1 MAARG
6 EKRVEVVLQQGMRF
20 EARDEA
26 GHTLALESTR
36 DGPGAGPTPMVML
49 LMSLGGCTAL
59 DVISILRKKR
69 QQVTAYTVE
78 VSGIQAEEHPRVF
91 TEITVRH
98 IVTGHDIAEPAVEQA
113 IALSEEK
120 YCSVSAMLSSV
131 ATIRHE
137 HEIRQ
142 AEGPPRD

>member
-1 MAARG
+1 MAAG
-6 EKRVEVVLQQGMRF
+6 SAKRIEVVLQEGMRF

-26 GHTLALESTR
+26 AHTVALESTR

-69 QQVTAYTVE
+69 QHVSAYTVE

-98 IVTGHDIAEPAVEQA
+98 IVCGRDISESAVEQA
-113 IALSEEK
+113 IQLSEEK

-131 ATIRHE
+131 ATITNE
-137 HEIRQ
+137 YEIHPTNS
-142 AEGPPRD
+142 PPPD